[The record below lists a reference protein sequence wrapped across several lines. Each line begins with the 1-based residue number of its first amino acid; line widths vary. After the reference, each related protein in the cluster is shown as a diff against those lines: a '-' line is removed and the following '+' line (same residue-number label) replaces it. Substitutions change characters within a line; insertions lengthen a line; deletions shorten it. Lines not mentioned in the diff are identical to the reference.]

1 MINRSIFLTAASRGR
16 RPAALA
22 ARTVFVATLLFLAP
36 LCPAQTPDDGP
47 IRDLITRLDRG
58 ETEAVRQALPEAV
71 TKYQNHPGI
80 LYLQARVAT
89 DGIEAAKLYQSVLDN
104 YPASEWADDAL
115 FNLYQYYYA
124 MGLYKTAELRMQ
136 QLRKEYPGS
145 EHLAGKG
152 SNPPNTG
159 TPTGSPSAPVDSPP
173 VTPAPGVKT
182 VPSTQDRVTT
192 KPPPTPV
199 VTDNHADADTAAR
212 GAAGTTSPEAESPA
226 SVDPAE
232 RPSAAPTPY
241 TLQTGA
247 FSTSENAQKQKTW
260 FEELGYTAEITN
272 RVRSG
277 KSLFLVWVGSY
288 ASADDARKALREI
301 QSRYNIT
308 PIVVER

>member
-1 MINRSIFLTAASRGR
+1 MINRWTFPTATSPGR
-16 RPAALA
+16 RIA
-22 ARTVFVATLLFLAP
+22 ARGARAAIAGLLLFLAAP
-36 LCPAQTPDDGP
+36 SPAQTPDDGP
-47 IRDLITRLDRG
+47 IRELISRLDRG

-89 DGIEAAKLYQSVLDN
+89 DGIEAAKQYQSVIDN
-104 YPASEWADDAL
+104 FPSSEWADDAL
-115 FNLYQYYYA
+115 YNLYQYYYA

-145 EHLAGKG
+145 EHLTGKSPTPPDAAPSGGNPSTAGD
-152 SNPPNTG
+152 STPAASTPAATPVPPAPDRITTMPPATPVTTDTAQSPAGTG
-159 TPTGSPSAPVDSPP
+159 RPGRVDNADAPSALV
-173 VTPAPGVKT
+173 
-182 VPSTQDRVTT
+182 
-192 KPPPTPV
+192 
-199 VTDNHADADTAAR
+199 
-212 GAAGTTSPEAESPA
+212 
-226 SVDPAE
+226 
-232 RPSAAPTPY
+232 TPY

-247 FSTSENAQKQKTW
+247 FSTSENAQKQKSW
-260 FEELGYTAEITN
+260 FEDLGYTAEITN

-288 ASADDARKALREI
+288 ASAGEARKVLREI